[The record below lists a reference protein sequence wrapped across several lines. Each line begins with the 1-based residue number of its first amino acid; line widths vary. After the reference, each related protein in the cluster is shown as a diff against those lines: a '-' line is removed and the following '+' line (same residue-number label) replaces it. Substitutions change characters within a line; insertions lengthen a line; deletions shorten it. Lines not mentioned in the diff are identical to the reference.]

1 MTWYATK
8 AEHQAAHSQIMMYEA
23 IDKYRTMTMGVRQ
36 GGNYIMNRL
45 NSSSE
50 TKCWDSIDIS
60 VDVYHYE
67 DGGSVINAVPC
78 SISIQF
84 QEYERGN

>member
-1 MTWYATK
+1 
-8 AEHQAAHSQIMMYEA
+8 
-23 IDKYRTMTMGVRQ
+23 
-36 GGNYIMNRL
+36 MNRL